1 MSAVECRALTVERG
15 RTEVLRGID
24 LKLAPGEVVGLL
36 GVSGSGKSTLLS
48 TIAGFLRPKAGE
60 VWLQGRMV
68 SSPRRSVAPERRAL
82 GVVFQGTALWPH
94 MTAGETVAYPLRRQG
109 VDRTRARAQARDL
122 LDKLGVGVLS
132 ERRPAD
138 LSGGEQ
144 QRVAVARAFARGAA
158 VHLLDE
164 PTAHLDAAH
173 RRRLLDVLSEI
184 RAASGAAVLHA
195 THDVEEA
202 MSMADRLAVL
212 RAGRIVQAGPPAVV
226 YAEPTDVEV
235 ARLTGPASVLTADVE
250 AVERGCAEVDLG
262 SRRVRVA
269 LGGAGSFAGRQA
281 TLLVRPEWAQLG
293 GELPGTVRRAWYRG
307 AHTDYR
313 LITEGGEVEVRQ
325 PGPPEARA
333 GENVTWRL
341 DRAWPLP
348 NGAD

>member
-1 MSAVECRALTVERG
+1 VSAVQCLTLTVERG

-24 LKLAPGEVVGLL
+24 LEVSPGEVVGLL

-68 SSPRRSVAPERRAL
+68 SSPRRTVAPERRAL

-109 VDRTRARAQARDL
+109 VDRARARAEALDL
-122 LDKLGVGVLS
+122 LDKLGIGPLS
-132 ERRPAD
+132 ERRPAE

-173 RRRLLDVLSEI
+173 RRRLLDVLAEI

-212 RAGRIVQAGPPAVV
+212 RAGRIVQAGPPAEV
-226 YAEPTDVEV
+226 YARPADGEV
-235 ARLTGPASVLTADVE
+235 ARLTGPASVLIAE
-250 AVERGCAEVDLG
+250 AKAVAHGCAEVTIG
-262 SRRVRVA
+262 SRRVPVA
-269 LGGAGSFAGRQA
+269 VGGAFTGSRGH
-281 TLLVRPEWAQLG
+281 LLVRPEWAQLG
-293 GELPGTVRRAWYRG
+293 GQLPGTVRRAWYRG

-313 LITEGGEVEVRQ
+313 LATEGGEVEVRQ
-325 PGPPEARA
+325 PGPPVARV

-348 NGAD
+348 DGAD